1 MLVTKTQAT
10 AAAIF
15 LLAGSVCSGQA
26 TQGDTADATPD
37 AKVTVTDYDT
47 VSLNVQNTD
56 LAQVLQLLS
65 IQGQRNIV
73 TSPQVAGTVTANLY
87 DVTFHEALD
96 AILQQNGMGYRERG
110 NFIYVYTLEQLRK
123 IEEAERKLSHKVFK
137 LNYITADDA
146 STFVT
151 PLLSSAGSIAISGA
165 AAPGFQPTMADGGAN
180 SNAHGD
186 TMVLRDYPENVEE
199 IAKVIEAL
207 DIRPKQVLIEA
218 TIMKA
223 DVTEDMEFGV
233 DFSILADIGLEAFTN
248 PLSAVNQLIDG
259 SVTPESTAG
268 AVTTAV
274 GNVSGD
280 GGIKIGVTS
289 NNVSAFV
296 RALDSVTDTTVLAN
310 PKLLV
315 LNRQKA
321 DVLVGEKIG
330 YLSTTATATATTQTV
345 EFLDT
350 GTQLTVRPF
359 VSEDG
364 YIRMELKP
372 QVSTARIR
380 DVVPGTSNAAV
391 TIPDEITQELTTNII
406 VRDGQ
411 TIVLGGLFKEE
422 TSITRDQVPFLG
434 DIPIAGAAFQGR
446 DDNLTRFEVV
456 FLVTPHI
463 IRESALYAAG
473 KATQDSAEMVRIGA
487 REGLLPWSRSKLS
500 ASHIRKA
507 LESIEQGDRD
517 AALWQIDAALGLDPT
532 AVEALRLKE
541 KLTGQRVYW
550 PQRSMLDE
558 AVDQMVEDKTGKRG
572 VERPRPMMPD
582 PRKSRPSSDGE
593 PLFDAQ
599 PTPAEAATEAVFLK
613 DAIEPIKRSE
623 SITVSPTQVEPI
635 ETETTETET
644 VEAEATETA
653 NEAAAEV
660 DVEPAEDSIE
670 ISEFPATEAD
680 DNIVTATGE
689 STFVT
694 EGGQA
699 GVTDDADVDS
709 GAAGEPMTEQAATEP
724 ADADGAAGE
733 PMITEA
739 AEEATEQTDAEAAQ
753 GLDETVAEVEA
764 EASAEADAEVE
775 APAQAEARAEAA
787 ESSPETEPVAD
798 AQAESAEQPSGQ
810 HFLMK
815 VIQSYYDREAQASD
829 QGDGAPEDA
838 TTSVDPAAEADPVK

>member
-1 MLVTKTQAT
+1 MFVNTTQAY
-10 AAAIF
+10 ALAF
-15 LLAGSVCSGQA
+15 LLLAGSVCSGQA
-26 TQGDTADATPD
+26 IQENAETPVDTN

-65 IQGQRNIV
+65 IQGRRNIV
-73 TSPQVAGTVTANLY
+73 PSPQVTGSVTANLY

-96 AILQQNGMGYRERG
+96 AILQQNGCGYKEKG
-110 NFIYVYTLEQLRK
+110 NFIYIYTLEQLRK
-123 IEEAERKLSHKVFK
+123 IEQAERKLDHKVFK

-165 AAPGFQPTMADGGAN
+165 ASPGFQPSMSDGGGN

-186 TMVLRDYPENVEE
+186 TMVVRDYPENVEE
-199 IAKVIEAL
+199 IDKVITAL
-207 DIRPKQVLIEA
+207 DTRPKQVLIEA

-233 DFSILADIGLEAFTN
+233 DFSILADIGLEFVTQ
-248 PLSAVNQLIDG
+248 PLSVVNKLIDG
-259 SVTPESTAG
+259 TLKPSDTAG
-268 AVTTAV
+268 AVQSTV
-274 GNVSGD
+274 GNTAGD

-289 NNVSAFV
+289 NNVAAFV

-359 VSEDG
+359 VSNDG

-380 DVVPGTSNAAV
+380 DVVPGTSTAAV

-411 TIVLGGLFKEE
+411 TVVLGGLFKEE
-422 TSITRDQVPFLG
+422 TTITRDQVPFLG
-434 DIPIAGAAFQGR
+434 DIPVAGAAFQGR

-463 IRESALYAAG
+463 IKENALYAAG
-473 KATQDSAEMVRIGA
+473 QATQDSAEMIRIGA

-500 ASHIRKA
+500 AGHIRRA
-507 LESIEQGDRD
+507 LEAIDKRDRD
-517 AALWQIDAALGLDPT
+517 TALWEIDAALGLDPT
-532 AVEALRLKE
+532 AIEALRLKE

-550 PQRSMLDE
+550 PGRSMLDE
-558 AVDQMVEDKTGKRG
+558 AVDMMVEEATS
-572 VERPRPMMPD
+572 ERQPIRTRPMTPD
-582 PRKSRPSSDGE
+582 PRKSRPQSDDE
-593 PLFDAQ
+593 PLMD
-599 PTPAEAATEAVFLK
+599 PAPVAPAATESVEA
-613 DAIEPIKRSE
+613 DEPVEAAPSVY
-623 SITVSPTQVEPI
+623 VSPT
-635 ETETTETET
+635 
-644 VEAEATETA
+644 
-653 NEAAAEV
+653 
-660 DVEPAEDSIE
+660 DVEPAVEPHDE
-670 ISEFPATEAD
+670 TAEAPVEQADPVVETDGPAVQVVDGEAEAANEA
-680 DNIVTATGE
+680 NIVSDEGQ
-689 STFVT
+689 STDIV
-694 EGGQA
+694 EEA
-699 GVTDDADVDS
+699 EAN
-709 GAAGEPMTEQAATEP
+709 
-724 ADADGAAGE
+724 GAAGE
-733 PMITEA
+733 PMISEV
-739 AEEATEQTDAEAAQ
+739 DAEAVDA
-753 GLDETVAEVEA
+753 ETVDATEAVTESEGETEAVEPDA
-764 EASAEADAEVE
+764 DVPAVTEADAEPYAE
-775 APAQAEARAEAA
+775 TPAVTEA
-787 ESSPETEPVAD
+787 ESEAVESEAD
-798 AQAESAEQPSGQ
+798 SQGS
-810 HFLMK
+810 FLLRA
-815 VIQSYYDREAQASD
+815 IQSYYDNSAGEPSVED
-829 QGDGAPEDA
+829 DGTPEDA
-838 TTSVDPAAEADPVK
+838 TTSVDPESVEAVK